1 MMWIFEYSLEGW
13 QALAGQGGVIV
24 YLLAAASVIGLAII
38 IEKIIRL
45 RKNKVFSE
53 SSAVDLLLALKKGG
67 AEELAEAKHNSPAP
81 MVDIVNSAQLVE
93 ELPKE
98 DMLSEMAA
106 TASMHVRKMSK
117 RIRLLGILA
126 SISPLLGLLGTVVGM
141 IRAMG
146 EVSLGAQANPLAVG
160 QGISQALVTTAVGLS
175 VGIPMLVVHSL
186 LKDRVNRFASE
197 LEEFSHEVMKAFHY
211 PETLV
216 TDESEDESN
225 RGAGEKSVGD
235 DQQESNQSERKLSVD
250 DLMDEKP
257 SKDEEETG

>member
-24 YLLAAASVIGLAII
+24 YLLAAASVVGLAII

-45 RKNKVFSE
+45 RKDKVFSE
-53 SSAVDLLLALKKGG
+53 SAAVDLLLALKKGG
-67 AEELAEAKHNSPAP
+67 SGELTVAKKDSPPP

-93 ELPKE
+93 DLPKE

-106 TASMHVRKMSK
+106 VASMHVRKMSK

-146 EVSLGAQANPLAVG
+146 EVSLGGQANPLVVG

-197 LEEFSHEVMKAFHY
+197 LEEFSHEVMKAFYY

-216 TDESEDESN
+216 TDETEEEANPGPEQQTVS
-225 RGAGEKSVGD
+225 A
-235 DQQESNQSERKLSVD
+235 DQQETEKSEQKLSVD
-250 DLMDEKP
+250 DLMAEKQAE
-257 SKDEEETG
+257 SGEEPG

>member
-1 MMWIFEYSLEGW
+1 MMWILEYSLEGW
-13 QALAGQGGVIV
+13 QSLAGQGGIIV
-24 YLLAAASVIGLAII
+24 YLLGLASVVGLAII
-38 IEKIIRL
+38 IEKVIRL
-45 RKNKVFSE
+45 RKSNVFSE
-53 SSAVDLLLALKKGG
+53 SDAVDLLLAIKKNNSEQLAG
-67 AEELAEAKHNSPAP
+67 AKRESPGP

-93 ELPKE
+93 ELPKD

-106 TASMHVRKMSK
+106 VASMHIRKMSK

-146 EVSLGAQANPLAVG
+146 EVSLGAQANPLVVG

-186 LKDRVNRFASE
+186 LKDRVNRYAAE

-211 PETLV
+211 PESLV
-216 TDESEDESN
+216 TDEKSEEITREN
-225 RGAGEKSVGD
+225 TEGQEQEK
-235 DQQESNQSERKLSVD
+235 KISVD
-250 DLMDEKP
+250 TLLD
-257 SKDEEETG
+257 SEETESGEEPG